1 MSYYEDLLTKTHLVS
16 STQVMKNEDHQGNP
30 SRLSFSALFKLV
42 GHGAT
47 ATVKPH
53 EPHTSLDDVTID
65 DLECLEWFLST
76 RVAGLA
82 ESEARNNLTPA
93 SRQALHLFR
102 QATNAINQ
110 LQDEQV
116 HFLGYTHELASSFSR

>member
-1 MSYYEDLLTKTHLVS
+1 MKHEDP
-16 STQVMKNEDHQGNP
+16 QGHP
-30 SRLSFSALFKLV
+30 DRLSFSALFKLV

-53 EPHTSLDDVTID
+53 EPHSTLEEVTVE
-65 DLECLEWFLST
+65 DLSCLEWFLST

-82 ESEARNNLTPA
+82 ESEARNSLTPA
-93 SRQALHLFR
+93 SRQALHLLR

-116 HFLGYTHELASSFSR
+116 QYLGYTHELAASFSR